1 MCKFYLFPSNSS
13 LCYNTIMREY
23 KAKYPHD
30 RAKEVLNNIG
40 AIFLEKKEHDDFY
53 LKTKNGDIFKF
64 KREGE
69 NVYLVGL
76 DQVEDGFDLV
86 VSEFLN
92 KEVADILLPL
102 FKNNPLV
109 LKKNREVYSWKG
121 SRIMLDNVQKIG
133 EYLEFYPVNDEARVE
148 IMDNFGLRTSDL
160 IIKSYFDL

>member
-1 MCKFYLFPSNSS
+1 
-13 LCYNTIMREY
+13 MREY

-30 RAKEVLNNIG
+30 RAKEVLNSIG
-40 AIFLEKKEHDDFY
+40 AIFLDKKEHDDFY
-53 LKTKNGDIFKF
+53 LKTKNGNIFKL

-69 NVYLVGL
+69 NVYLIGL

-86 VSEFLN
+86 VSEYLN

-121 SRIMLDNVQKIG
+121 SRIMLDTVEKIG
-133 EYLEFYPVNDEARVE
+133 EYLEFYPVNDEARME
-148 IMDNFGLRTSDL
+148 IMDNFGLQASEL
-160 IIKSYFDL
+160 ITKSYFDL